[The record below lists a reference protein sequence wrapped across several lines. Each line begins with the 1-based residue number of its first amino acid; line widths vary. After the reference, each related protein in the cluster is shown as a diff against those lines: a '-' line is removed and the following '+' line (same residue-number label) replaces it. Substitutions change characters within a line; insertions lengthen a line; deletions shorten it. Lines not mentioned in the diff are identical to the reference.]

1 MKYIVEVNI
10 PKYIEIEANNEDDAR
25 ERVKSYLDPKQ
36 REIAEIKVAKE
47 VKL

>member
-10 PKYIEIEANNEDDAR
+10 PKYIEIEANSEEEAR
-25 ERVKSYLDPKQ
+25 ERVKFSLDPKQ
-36 REIAEIKVAKE
+36 REIAEIKIAKE

>member
-1 MKYIVEVNI
+1 MRYIVEINI
-10 PKYIEIEANNEDDAR
+10 PRYVEIEANNEEEAR
-25 ERVKSYLDPKQ
+25 ERIKSSLDPKQ

>member
-1 MKYIVEVNI
+1 MKYIVEINI
-10 PKYIEIEANNEDDAR
+10 PRYIEVEANSEEEATEKAR
-25 ERVKSYLDPKQ
+25 FSVDLKQ

>member
-1 MKYIVEVNI
+1 MKYIVEINV
-10 PKYIEIEANNEDDAR
+10 PKYIEVEANNEDDAR
-25 ERVKSYLDPKQ
+25 ERVKSSLDSKQ

>member
-1 MKYIVEVNI
+1 MKYIVEINI
-10 PKYIEIEANNEDDAR
+10 PKYIEIEANSEEEAEKDAR
-25 ERVKSYLDPKQ
+25 FSVDYRQ